1 MTSHN
6 PFCSECGTA
15 VNLAIHNYCDHC
27 GHEIA
32 IREHLLDSDHRNPSP
47 NLVFLGNAKLGIN
60 KWWVWIISVFSIL
73 IIWNLLGFI
82 PNWLTCKSLTIL
94 AIETLRCEDYTII
107 GISYT
112 PNFIVANTSFII
124 GLVGIYY
131 VIKVLHKKQFI
142 HLFTARANIDYK
154 RVFLSASI
162 WGAILTLLLI
172 LDLSL
177 FDSGIK
183 FQSPEITEYLLFAI
197 FVLMLTPIQ
206 ASMEEVFFRGYLLQ
220 GIHLVFKNRL
230 ATILMSSALFTS
242 IHLANP
248 EPYEYG
254 FIPYITAIFIMGTFL
269 SLITILDGGIEI
281 ATGLHM
287 MNNMWIFL
295 VANTEVSVLNSP
307 SLFIIP
313 IQKYALLPDIPVQII
328 MNIIVIA
335 LLNKKYKWFSWS
347 KLYSA
352 T

>member
-1 MTSHN
+1 MK
-6 PFCSECGTA
+6 F
-15 VNLAIHNYCDHC
+15 
-27 GHEIA
+27 
-32 IREHLLDSDHRNPSP
+32 
-47 NLVFLGNAKLGIN
+47 FLRL
-60 KWWVWIISVFSIL
+60 
-73 IIWNLLGFI
+73 
-82 PNWLTCKSLTIL
+82 
-94 AIETLRCEDYTII
+94 
-107 GISYT
+107 
-112 PNFIVANTSFII
+112 
-124 GLVGIYY
+124 
-131 VIKVLHKKQFI
+131 
-142 HLFTARANIDYK
+142 
-154 RVFLSASI
+154 
-162 WGAILTLLLI
+162 
-172 LDLSL
+172 
-177 FDSGIK
+177 
-183 FQSPEITEYLLFAI
+183 YLLFAI

-230 ATILMSSALFTS
+230 VSILMSSALFTF

-254 FIPYITAIFIMGTFL
+254 IIPYITAIFIMGAFF
-269 SLITILDGGIEI
+269 SLITILDGGIEV

-335 LLNKKYKWFSWS
+335 LLNIKYNWFSWS
-347 KLYSA
+347 KLYPA